1 MSKNQ
6 TNSIII
12 AILIGI
18 ILGWIILNWGKDTSP
33 TINNDKFKKVISSD
47 ILEGEKH
54 SLPSKGPKGGDL
66 FSTKNLSVEVTIFEG
81 GISPYFRLYLY

>member
-6 TNSIII
+6 SNSIII

-33 TINNDKFKKVISSD
+33 TINNDKIKKVISSD
-47 ILEGEKH
+47 ILEGE
-54 SLPSKGPKGGDL
+54 
-66 FSTKNLSVEVTIFEG
+66 
-81 GISPYFRLYLY
+81 